1 MVQHQNILTEDGNK
15 ARMRVVL
22 ANRILTGGSHQLEKS
37 LIEEETTLSL
47 FANDLNISPETPR
60 EKALKKS

>member
-1 MVQHQNILTEDGNK
+1 
-15 ARMRVVL
+15 VVL

-37 LIEEETTLSL
+37 LVEEETTLSL

-60 EKALKKS
+60 EKA